1 LSFWRN
7 VELEVFEAIMH
18 RRSVRSFTDEDVSE
32 EDVGK
37 LLDAARLAPSAGNIQ
52 PWSFVV
58 VRDAKIKRRLCEAA
72 LNQSFIVEAPVVVV
86 VCADW
91 GRSGRGYGSRG
102 ISLYCIQDS
111 AAAVE
116 NLLLAAV
123 ALGYGACWVGAF
135 NEDMVRV
142 VLGVPKELRP
152 VAIVLVGRS
161 AETPDP
167 PYKRSLDEIVFRES
181 F

>member
-1 LSFWRN
+1 L
-7 VELEVFEAIMH
+7 ELFEAISL
-18 RRSVRSFTDEDVSE
+18 RRSVRAFTDEDVGE
-32 EDVGK
+32 EDVEK
-37 LLDAARLAPSAGNIQ
+37 LVEAARWAPSAGNIQ

-58 VRDAKIKRRLCEAA
+58 VRDVKIKRGLCEAA
-72 LNQSFIVEAPVVVV
+72 LNQSFIMEAPVVVV

-91 GRSGRGYGSRG
+91 ERSSQHYGSRG
-102 ISLYCIQDS
+102 INLYCIQDT

-116 NLLLAAV
+116 NMLLAAV
-123 ALGYGACWVGAF
+123 ALGLGACWVGAF

-152 VAIVLVGRS
+152 VAIVPVGRP

-167 PYKRSLDEIVFRES
+167 PFKRSLGEIVFRET
-181 F
+181 FKHGC